1 MLLSKPEAVLV
12 VALVIHMIGAVYGSS
27 AASDQLALLEI
38 KSKITL
44 DPQGALT
51 SWNDSLPF
59 CQWRGVTCGRRHQ
72 RVTMLDLRDS
82 GLVGS
87 LSPYI
92 GNMSFLGYIFLYN
105 NTLHGSIPPEISRLY
120 RLQVLSLSKNSFTGK
135 SQPTCQAGQNLRSL
149 AYDLISYPGKF
160 QILSRL

>member
-1 MLLSKPEAVLV
+1 MLLSKPETVLV
-12 VALVIHMIGAVYGSS
+12 VALVIHMIGAVYCSS

-38 KSKITL
+38 KSKITH

-72 RVTMLDLRDS
+72 RVTMLDLEDS

-87 LSPYI
+87 LSPYL
-92 GNMSFLGYIFLYN
+92 GNLSYLRYVILANNQLY
-105 NTLHGSIPPEISRLY
+105 GSIPPEMGHLY
-120 RLQVLSLSKNSFTGK
+120 RLQVRI
-135 SQPTCQAGQNLRSL
+135 RS
-149 AYDLISYPGKF
+149 
-160 QILSRL
+160 

>member
-1 MLLSKPEAVLV
+1 MLLSVVSKLEAAIV
-12 VALVIHMIGAVYGSS
+12 VALVIHMIEAISVSS
-27 AASDQLALLEI
+27 DHLALLEI

-59 CQWRGVTCGRRHQ
+59 CQWRGVTCGRRHR
-72 RVTMLDLRDS
+72 RVTMLDLQDL

-92 GNMSFLGYIFLYN
+92 GNISFLGYIYLDN
-105 NTLHGSIPPEISRLY
+105 NTLHGSIPREIGHLY
-120 RLQVLSLSKNSFTGK
+120 RLKVLSLSNNSFTGGRGYPSK
-135 SQPTCQAGQNLRSL
+135 HVKLAKTYRS
-149 AYDLISYPGKF
+149 YHTV
-160 QILSRL
+160 Q